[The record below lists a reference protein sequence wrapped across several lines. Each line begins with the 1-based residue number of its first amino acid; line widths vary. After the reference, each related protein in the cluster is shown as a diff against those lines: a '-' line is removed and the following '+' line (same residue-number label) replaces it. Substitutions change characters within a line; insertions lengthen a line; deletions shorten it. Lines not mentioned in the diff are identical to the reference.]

1 MEDLKLYISIVIFIL
16 GLITSIISIIIKY
29 TKNIKVKNNLKNI
42 LGVIEELIPLIEEAE
57 TFASYSGEEKKEY
70 VISRIYR
77 KLNKEDIKI
86 DEEKIDEMIEKLVSF
101 SKEVNYKESETCTNE
116 LKTLVKKNG

>member
-1 MEDLKLYISIVIFIL
+1 MEDLKLYISIIIFIL

-29 TKNIKVKNNLKNI
+29 TKNIKIKNNLKNI

-57 TFASYSGEEKKEY
+57 TFSSYSGEEKKEY

-86 DEEKIDEMIEKLVSF
+86 DEVKINEMIEKLVSF
-101 SKEVNYKESETCTNE
+101 SKEVNYKESETCANE

>member
-1 MEDLKLYISIVIFIL
+1 MEDLKLYISIVIFVL

-57 TFASYSGEEKKEY
+57 TFSSYSGEEKKEY

-77 KLNKEDIKI
+77 KLSKEDIKI
-86 DEEKIDEMIEKLVSF
+86 DEVKIDEMIEKLVSF

>member
-57 TFASYSGEEKKEY
+57 TFSSYSGEEKKEY

-86 DEEKIDEMIEKLVSF
+86 DEEKINEMIEKLVSF

>member
-57 TFASYSGEEKKEY
+57 TFSSYSGEEKKEY

-86 DEEKIDEMIEKLVSF
+86 DEEKINEMIEKLGSF

>member
-57 TFASYSGEEKKEY
+57 TFSSYSGKEKKEY

-116 LKTLVKKNG
+116 LKTLVKKKG